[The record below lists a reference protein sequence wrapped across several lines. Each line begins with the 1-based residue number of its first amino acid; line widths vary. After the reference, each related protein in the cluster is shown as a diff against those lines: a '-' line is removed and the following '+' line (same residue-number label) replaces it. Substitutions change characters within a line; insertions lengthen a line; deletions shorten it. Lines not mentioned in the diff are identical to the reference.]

1 MATTT
6 SLQPFQALDD
16 TGRWI
21 IHKAP
26 DVDPA
31 WGLEQA
37 LEKHKLPPVSKR
49 LDSRKK
55 RFQTF
60 IQSLLSSQGDPQA
73 YNAFRS
79 ATSWEDV
86 RQEAEQAVDQYVNQ
100 GKTWNNPFRRAKRL
114 VGNTATRLEFLTQ
127 LIPNGDYLG
136 VLCGGLKLAYS
147 AANRN
152 RQLREVI
159 IGALESLDAEINF
172 TKILI
177 REYAWDENI
186 RRTSEDL
193 YVAILDA
200 VEAIMV
206 WIEKRKGFR
215 GQLFQAGKAI
225 TLQNDYGS
233 DLETQ
238 VSTNIKEK
246 VEAFERAVRTCLTL
260 ETRAIAANVVTV
272 GKTIDIID
280 GKMEQTVGELRKVT
294 AAGYTVE
301 NLLRDVRELMVEWV
315 ERDRRDKELLAASQ
329 DSIRQMLQAQHA
341 QRLIADVNLTGGDR
355 SNNPLTLAYQPP
367 SPRSSAAMITVPQ
380 ILQALN
386 LAHSHAPDIANS
398 IIQQIGDERGLIF
411 SQRIHL
417 PSRGDRTLSTVLQDE
432 QFKAWLNPNSG
443 SSILLLNGSDL
454 DALNSHSHNARISPF
469 SNLTVQLAGILSN
482 APSIYTA
489 SFFCHLHSDPTNTND
504 LVLGPI
510 GLLRSV
516 IAQIILQHPVPEVIS
531 QYLIAAMGHNPHQI
545 KNVLQAVQYGDVSS
559 LCTLLD
565 TVLNSFTSDTIASRG
580 GPIINCFVDGASFFE
595 TEQHIFQMDQVM
607 HYLARLV
614 NLVAAARSRGE
625 TGLVFKLLIT
635 SPTGL
640 ERGRYWFP
648 YAAQLNVSGGM
659 GTGEL
664 LGGIEGL
671 EADSGV
677 LLGLAERATTPYSL
691 GLGEGNYGG
700 SWRAGG
706 SSPGWR

>member
-37 LEKHKLPPVSKR
+37 LEKHKLPPVSER
-49 LDSRKK
+49 LKSRKK

-60 IQSLLSSQGDPQA
+60 IQNLLSSQGDPQA

-100 GKTWNNPFRRAKRL
+100 GKTWNNPFRRTKRL
-114 VGNTATRLEFLTQ
+114 VGSTATRLEFLTQ

-159 IGALESLDAEINF
+159 IGALESLDSEISF
-172 TKILI
+172 AKILI

-186 RRTSEDL
+186 RKTSEDL

-225 TLQNDYGS
+225 ALQNDYGS
-233 DLETQ
+233 ELETQ

-260 ETRAIAANVVTV
+260 ETRAIATNVVTV

-280 GKMEQTVGELRKVT
+280 GKIEQTVGELRKVT

-329 DSIRQMLQAQHA
+329 DSIRQMLQAQHI
-341 QRLIADVNLTGGDR
+341 QRLIADVNLTGGDS
-355 SNNPLTLAYQPP
+355 SNTYPLTVAHQPP

-386 LAHSHAPDIANS
+386 LAHSHASDIANS
-398 IIQQIGDERGLIF
+398 IVQQITDERQLILNQGRQI
-411 SQRIHL
+411 SSRADRI
-417 PSRGDRTLSTVLQDE
+417 LSTVLQDE
-432 QFKAWLNPNSG
+432 QFKAWLSPNSG
-443 SSILLLNGSDL
+443 SSVLLLNGSDL

-469 SNLTVQLAGILSN
+469 SYLTVQLAGILDV
-482 APSIYTA
+482 PSIHTA
-489 SFFCHLHSDPTNTND
+489 LFFCHLHSDATNTND
-504 LVLGPI
+504 VVLGPV

-516 IAQIILQHPVPEVIS
+516 IAQIILQHPVPELIS
-531 QYLIAAMGHNPHQI
+531 QYLMAAMGHNPYQI
-545 KNVLQAVQYGDVSS
+545 NNVLQAVQYGDIPS

-565 TVLNSFTSDTIASRG
+565 TVLNSFTSAMITNRSSSK
-580 GPIINCFVDGASFFE
+580 IICFIDGASFFE
-595 TEQHIFQMDQVM
+595 TGHHIGQMDQVM
-607 HYLARLV
+607 QYLASLV
-614 NLVAAARSRGE
+614 NLVAATNSRGD

-635 SPTGL
+635 SPSGL
-640 ERGRYWFP
+640 ERGRDWFP
-648 YAAQLNVSGGM
+648 YAAQLHVSGGM

-677 LLGLAERATTPYSL
+677 LWGLAERAATPNSL
-691 GLGEGNYGG
+691 GPGEWNYGG
-700 SWRAGG
+700 SWGAGG
-706 SSPGWR
+706 SSPAWR